1 MAFETVQ
8 APARREDARGVSISA
23 PNRRMLVSCFL
34 GTTIEWYDFL
44 VYGFLAPLAFN
55 TLFFPALSPLAGTIA
70 VFGVFAVGF
79 VARPIGGVFFAH
91 FGDRIGRKPIM
102 VTTLVLM
109 GASTTAMGLTPTY
122 AQIGIA
128 APIVLVCLRFL
139 QGFSL
144 GGESAAGPLLAM
156 ESAPGNTRGL
166 FASLVSS
173 GAAAG
178 TVLGALAAFAVGAL
192 PAEELRSWGW
202 RVPFLASAPIFA
214 ISFYVR
220 MKVEESPAFVRALE
234 RAAPE
239 RLPLLAVLQRYKTS
253 TVQVLLCAMAESSTF
268 YFTSVFGLSYGIQ
281 TLKLSNSLLLSGVAL
296 GNAVGIVTNPLF
308 GALSD
313 RIGRRPLLGAS
324 YLLAAVYV
332 LLFFFPM
339 MRTGTPALVILAMA
353 IPGALLQP
361 MSLAVTG
368 SFYPERFNDPRV
380 RLSGVSLGRQLGTI
394 LGGGLMPM
402 VAASLLAL
410 SGGALTWVL
419 AYFVLICGLA
429 VAAVISAHETS
440 GIPLERLSRP

>member
-1 MAFETVQ
+1 MALETAE
-8 APARREDARGVSISA
+8 APVRVFSSGATSISA
-23 PNRRMLVSCFL
+23 SHRRMLVSCFL

-44 VYGFLAPLAFN
+44 VYGFLAPLVFN
-55 TLFFPALSPLAGTIA
+55 GLFFPALSPLAGTIA

-79 VARPIGGVFFAH
+79 AARPLGGVFFAH

-102 VTTLVLM
+102 VSTLVLM

-128 APIVLVCLRFL
+128 APVILVCLRFL

-166 FASLVSS
+166 FAALVSS

-178 TVLGALAAFAVGAL
+178 TVLGALAVFAVGAL
-192 PAEELRSWGW
+192 PREQLLSWGW
-202 RVPFLASAPIFA
+202 RVPFLASALIFA

-220 MKVEESPAFVRALE
+220 MKVEESSAFQRAIA

-239 RLPLLAVLQRYKTS
+239 RVPLLAVLKHCKKS
-253 TVQVLLCAMAESSTF
+253 TLQVLFCAMAESSTF
-268 YFTSVFGLSYGIQ
+268 YFTAVFGLSYGLQ
-281 TLKLSNSLLLSGVAL
+281 TLHLSNSLLLSGVAI
-296 GNAVGIVTNPLF
+296 GNAVGVLTNPAF

-313 RIGRRPLLGAS
+313 RIGRRPLLAAS
-324 YLLAAVYV
+324 YSLAAVYV
-332 LLFFFPM
+332 LLLFFPL
-339 MRTGTPALVILAMA
+339 MRTGTPALVMLAMA

-361 MSLAVTG
+361 MSLAVSG
-368 SFYPERFNDPRV
+368 SFYPERFDDPRL

-402 VAASLLAL
+402 IAASLLAL

-419 AYFVLICGLA
+419 AYFVLICALA
-429 VAAVISAHETS
+429 VAAVVSAQETAGVARFAS
-440 GIPLERLSRP
+440 

>member
-1 MAFETVQ
+1 MTGIPLSVSESGR
-8 APARREDARGVSISA
+8 PSISA
-23 PNRRMLVSCFL
+23 AHRRMLVSCFL

-44 VYGFLAPLAFN
+44 VYGFLGPLAFN
-55 TLFFPALSPLAGTIA
+55 SLFFPSLNPLAGTIA

-79 VARPIGGVFFAH
+79 AARPLGGVFFAH

-102 VTTLVLM
+102 VSTLILM
-109 GASTTAMGLTPTY
+109 GASTTLMGLVPTY

-128 APIVLVCLRFL
+128 APLVLVALRFL

-156 ESAPGNTRGL
+156 ESAPGNTRGY
-166 FASLVSS
+166 FAALVSA

-192 PAEELRSWGW
+192 PREELLSWGW
-202 RVPFLASAPIFA
+202 RLPFIASAPIFA

-220 MKVEESPAFVRALE
+220 MKVEESPIFQRAVQRE
-234 RAAPE
+234 APE
-239 RLPLLAVLQRYKTS
+239 RVPLLAVLKRCKVATL
-253 TVQVLLCAMAESSTF
+253 QVLLCAMAESSTF
-268 YFTSVFGLSYGIQ
+268 YFTSVFGLSYGLQ
-281 TLKLSNSLLLSGVAL
+281 TLKLSNGLLLSGVAI

-324 YLLAAVYV
+324 YSLAALYV
-332 LLFFFPM
+332 LLLFFPLL
-339 MRTGTPALVILAMA
+339 RTGNPAIVILAMA
-353 IPGALLQP
+353 IPGAILQP
-361 MSLAVTG
+361 MSLAVSG
-368 SFYPERFNDPRV
+368 SFYPERFADAKL

-402 VAASLLAL
+402 IAASLLAW
-410 SGGALTWVL
+410 SAGSLTYVL
-419 AYFVLICGLA
+419 AYFVLICGMA
-429 VAAVISAHETS
+429 VGAVISSHETAK
-440 GIPLERLSRP
+440 IDLNADV

>member
-1 MAFETVQ
+1 MTLETIVPRGGSDPR
-8 APARREDARGVSISA
+8 AGAVTAHRR
-23 PNRRMLVSCFL
+23 LLLSCFL

-55 TLFFPALSPLAGTIA
+55 SLFFPALSPLAGTIA

-79 VARPIGGVFFAH
+79 LARPLGGVFFAH

-102 VTTLVLM
+102 VVTLMLM
-109 GASTTAMGLTPTY
+109 GVSTTAMGLTPTY
-122 AQIGIA
+122 AQIGVA
-128 APIVLVCLRFL
+128 APIVLTALRFL

-144 GGESAAGPLLAM
+144 GAESAAGPLLAM

-166 FASLVSS
+166 FAALVSS

-192 PAEELRSWGW
+192 PPEQLRSWGW
-202 RVPFLASAPIFA
+202 RLPFIASAFIFA
-214 ISFYVR
+214 VGFYMR
-220 MKVEESPAFVRALE
+220 MKVEESPAFQRAIA
-234 RAAPE
+234 RRAPE
-239 RLPLLAVLQRYKTS
+239 RVPLLAVLRRCKVATL
-253 TVQVLLCAMAESSTF
+253 QVLLCAMAESSTF
-268 YFTSVFGLSYGIQ
+268 YFTAVFGLSYGIQ
-281 TLKLSNSLLLSGVAL
+281 TLHLGNGLLLFGVAA

-313 RIGRRPLLGAS
+313 RVGRRPLLAGS
-324 YLLAAVYV
+324 YLLAALYV
-332 LLFFFPM
+332 LLFFFPLL
-339 MRTGTPALVILAMA
+339 RTTTPSLVVMAMA

-361 MSLAVTG
+361 MSLAVSG
-368 SFYPERFNDPRV
+368 SFYPERFDDARL

-402 VAASLLAL
+402 IAASLQAM

-419 AYFVLICGLA
+419 AYFTLICALA
-429 VAAVISAHETS
+429 VAAVVSARETAGDAWELAAS
-440 GIPLERLSRP
+440 N

>member
-1 MAFETVQ
+1 MPIET
-8 APARREDARGVSISA
+8 ARASVKVVEPGRTSISA
-23 PNRRMLVSCFL
+23 AHRRMLVSCFF

-79 VARPIGGVFFAH
+79 AARPLGGVFFAH
-91 FGDRIGRKPIM
+91 FGDRVGRKPIM
-102 VTTLVLM
+102 VSTLVLM
-109 GASTTAMGLTPTY
+109 GASTTLMGLLPTY

-128 APIVLVCLRFL
+128 APVMLVALRFL

-166 FASLVSS
+166 FAALVSS

-178 TVLGALAAFAVGAL
+178 TVLGAGAAFAVGTL
-192 PAEELRSWGW
+192 PTEQLLSWGW
-202 RVPFLASAPIFA
+202 RLPFIASAPIFA

-220 MKVEESPAFVRALE
+220 MKVEESPVFRRAVE

-239 RLPLLAVLQRYKTS
+239 PVPIVAVLKRCKTA
-253 TVQVLLCAMAESSTF
+253 TLQVLLCAMAESSTF

-281 TLKLSNSLLLSGVAL
+281 TLKLSNGLLLSGVAL
-296 GNAVGIVTNPLF
+296 GNAIGIATNPAF

-324 YLLAAVYV
+324 YLLAALYV
-332 LLFFFPM
+332 LLLFFPLL
-339 MRTGTPALVILAMA
+339 RTGTPAIVILAMA
-353 IPGALLQP
+353 IPGAILQP
-361 MSLAVTG
+361 MSLAVSG
-368 SFYPERFNDPRV
+368 SFYPERFADARL
-380 RLSGVSLGRQLGTI
+380 RLSGVSLGRQVGTI

-402 VAASLLAL
+402 VAASLLAW

-429 VAAVISAHETS
+429 VAAVLSAHETAKKD
-440 GIPLERLSRP
+440 LERL